1 MDKYTIMIGVIL
13 FIVIL
18 VRSCIYFEKTKFIHI
33 MNHPELIQ
41 EMKKIPLLL
50 KIRVWYQY
58 GRYVGNYVT
67 EAELEER
74 ESHIRF
80 GWVLE
85 AERYAYF
92 KHLGNPKILKKVGEF
107 LESLTYTYRTL
118 WIKILSS
125 S

>member
-1 MDKYTIMIGVIL
+1 MPLINIL
-13 FIVIL
+13 
-18 VRSCIYFEKTKFIHI
+18 
-33 MNHPELIQ
+33 ELCYLTGID
-41 EMKKIPLLL
+41 
-50 KIRVWYQY
+50 
-58 GRYVGNYVT
+58 
-67 EAELEER
+67 ELEER